1 VPALDYVKNFGLR
14 AAFSKIFS
22 FLFLKFFSKKTLAEI
37 GSANDLMSIES
48 GGKIDSANMPHEYR
62 QYIEEQISRSVRRST
77 YVNRFRKF
85 SGSRDRLIQQIAK
98 IAKNWHLNCETVV
111 SIGCR
116 DERELV
122 TIESLLRASN
132 IIGVDLFTGTGRIM
146 IADMHDL
153 PFDDDY
159 FDVSVAIHSM
169 EHSFDPHKS
178 LGQMHRVTK
187 KGGLIAIEVPIGF
200 EVTEFDRY
208 DYKGLMGLISYF
220 PAGGVSV
227 LWAEVE
233 NRIAISKPPSLRA
246 IFQKE

>member
-1 VPALDYVKNFGLR
+1 VPTLDYVKNFGLR
-14 AAFSKIFS
+14 AAFAKVFS
-22 FLFLKFFSKKTLAEI
+22 LLFMKVFAKKTLAEI
-37 GSANDLMSIES
+37 GGANDLISIKG
-48 GGKIDSANMPHEYR
+48 GGKIDSTNMPEEYR
-62 QYIEEQISRSVRRST
+62 QYIEEQILRSVRRST
-77 YVNRFRKF
+77 YVNRFRKYG
-85 SGSRDRLIQQIAK
+85 GSRDRLIQQIAK

-122 TIESLLRASN
+122 TIESLLRSSN
-132 IIGVDLFTGTGRIM
+132 IIGVDLFAGAGRIM

-153 PFDDDY
+153 PFDDNY

-169 EHSFDPHKS
+169 EHSYNPHKS

-200 EVTEFDRY
+200 EVTQFDRY
-208 DYKGLMGLISYF
+208 DYKGLMGLVSYF
-220 PAGGVSV
+220 PAESVSV
-227 LWAEVE
+227 LWVEVE

-246 IFQKE
+246 IFQKK